1 MLLSRPPEQTEEVV
15 VQSKVTGLDVGQLK
29 AEIAKTS
36 TAVASEPQWEV
47 IFPTGRA
54 WAQDLEHRRP
64 TGRSGHAE
72 DLMETRAAR
81 SLPPRTV
88 CSRTVPIPRT

>member
-1 MLLSRPPEQTEEVV
+1 

-64 TGRSGHAE
+64 HRNRLHDAGRSGHAE

>member
-1 MLLSRPPEQTEEVV
+1 MFLSRPPEQTEEVV

-36 TAVASEPQWEV
+36 TAVASEPQCEV

-64 TGRSGHAE
+64 TGTA
-72 DLMETRAAR
+72 
-81 SLPPRTV
+81 
-88 CSRTVPIPRT
+88 

>member
-1 MLLSRPPEQTEEVV
+1 M
-15 VQSKVTGLDVGQLK
+15 QSKVTGLDVGQLK

-36 TAVASEPQWEV
+36 TAVASEPQCESHLPDWL
-47 IFPTGRA
+47 GAGSRA
-54 WAQDLEHRRP
+54 SPAHRNRLNDA
-64 TGRSGHAE
+64 GRSGHAE